1 MNILVVENNLDVIED
16 IQLSVNGHLPDW
28 HISVVGSGEHCLE
41 TINNGHRP
49 DLVILGFRISDMDG
63 FELLKDIRDDSDL
76 PVVFLSEDKNIN
88 TLIKAFETG
97 ANEYIVQPFNM
108 AIFAAK
114 LKAITRRR
122 QWDVKANLESTN

>member
-16 IQLSVNGHLPDW
+16 IQLSINEHLPGL

-41 TINNGHRP
+41 TLNNGHRP

-76 PVVFLSEDKNIN
+76 PVVFLSEDKDIN
-88 TLIKAFETG
+88 TLVKAFESG
-97 ANEYIVQPFNM
+97 ANDYIVEPFNK

-114 LKAITRRR
+114 LKAIIRRKN
-122 QWDVKANLESTN
+122 WDIKAS